1 MVVDDDDGGVRA
13 RPLADLDLV
22 VLAGG
27 LGTRLRPAVA
37 DRPKALAPVGA
48 SGRPFLDLLL
58 AWFRGRGVRRVVL
71 ALGHMADQVE
81 ARLPELRRRLPGM
94 EIATSV
100 EPGPLGTGGALRLC
114 LPHLRSDPVMVANGD
129 SFAEADLAAFL
140 AAFAASGAPAA
151 LVAVEVPEAARYG
164 RLELSSADGR
174 CRVLR
179 FAEKDPSFAGPAR
192 INGGLYLFRRGL
204 LEERLPPAGVAG
216 SLERDLL
223 ERLAG
228 PAGSLAA
235 FPADGRFVDIGTP
248 ESLAAAAEVLAPY
261 LHPDAPAP

>member
-1 MVVDDDDGGVRA
+1 
-13 RPLADLDLV
+13 
-22 VLAGG
+22 
-27 LGTRLRPAVA
+27 
-37 DRPKALAPVGA
+37 
-48 SGRPFLDLLL
+48 
-58 AWFRGRGVRRVVL
+58 
-71 ALGHMADQVE
+71 VE
-81 ARLPELRRRLPGM
+81 ARVPELRRRLPGV

-114 LPHLRSDPVMVANGD
+114 LPLLRSDPVMVANGD
-129 SFAEADLAAFL
+129 SFAEADLGAFL
-140 AAFAASGAPAA
+140 AAFAASGAPAG
-151 LVAVEVPEAARYG
+151 LVAVEVPDAARYG
-164 RLELSSADGR
+164 RLELSPPADGGDGGGPR
-174 CRVLR
+174 RVLR
-179 FAEKDPSFAGPAR
+179 FAEKDPSLAGPAR

-204 LEERLPPAGVAG
+204 LEERLPPAGAAG

-261 LHPDAPAP
+261 LSQDPDQPAP

>member
-1 MVVDDDDGGVRA
+1 
-13 RPLADLDLV
+13 
-22 VLAGG
+22 VL
-27 LGTRLRPAVA
+27 
-37 DRPKALAPVGA
+37 
-48 SGRPFLDLLL
+48 
-58 AWFRGRGVRRVVL
+58 
-71 ALGHMADQVE
+71 
-81 ARLPELRRRLPGM
+81 
-94 EIATSV
+94 
-100 EPGPLGTGGALRLC
+100 
-114 LPHLRSDPVMVANGD
+114 VANGD

-140 AAFAASGAPAA
+140 AAFAASGAPAG
-151 LVAVEVPEAARYG
+151 LVAVEVPDAARYG
-164 RLELSSADGR
+164 RLELSADGR

-179 FAEKDPSFAGPAR
+179 LAEKDPSFAGPAR